1 MTSDYDFKL
10 EIFIPEQF
18 VINLRDELAKV
29 GAGRIGKYD
38 HCLAYTLVK
47 GYWRPLEG
55 SNPFDGEIGEISEG
69 MEAKVEINC
78 RGELVEAAL
87 ETIRRI
93 HPYDEP
99 LINIIPLANQLFK
112 NGGSKH
118 A

>member
-18 VINLRDELAKV
+18 VISLRDELAKV

-55 SNPFDGEIGEISEG
+55 SNPFDGEIGQISEG
-69 MEAKVEINC
+69 MEA
-78 RGELVEAAL
+78 AL
-87 ETIRRI
+87 EAIRRI

-112 NGGSKH
+112 NAGSKH